1 MGFEGQCFTC
11 LNKRQGAAHVQE
23 RLDRYFCNQDW
34 HNLFPSVK
42 VINGDF
48 IHSDHRP
55 IAAIL
60 ENVVRSRQFDKKKS
74 FRFETHWLKDTECR
88 DIVTQTWLSPDVPLD
103 NQDSILD
110 IFGRCADRL
119 GAWNKTKFG
128 SIPKLVR
135 ETQKQLDDL
144 LSVAAPLVRMDEV
157 KRREIKLNDLLS
169 REECYWRLRSRA
181 DWLAMGDRNTK
192 YFHNKATGRKKKNAI
207 VEIMTEDGRKLTTEE
222 DIVGEI
228 EHYFGTIF
236 SSTSPTLQQV
246 ENGIANIGATISQEE
261 LLGLLRLLG
270 RMGFM
275 LFSSRNIGILLV
287 HGFQLCALRF

>member
-60 ENVVRSRQFDKKKS
+60 ENVARR
-74 FRFETHWLKDTECR
+74 
-88 DIVTQTWLSPDVPLD
+88 
-103 NQDSILD
+103 
-110 IFGRCADRL
+110 
-119 GAWNKTKFG
+119 AWNKTKFG

-144 LSVAAPLVRMDEV
+144 LSVAAPLVRMDEGGSWE
-157 KRREIKLNDLLS
+157 KRAPGLSLGGSRWKLKG
-169 REECYWRLRSRA
+169 LRRRGS
-181 DWLAMGDRNTK
+181 K
-192 YFHNKATGRKKKNAI
+192 
-207 VEIMTEDGRKLTTEE
+207 
-222 DIVGEI
+222 
-228 EHYFGTIF
+228 
-236 SSTSPTLQQV
+236 
-246 ENGIANIGATISQEE
+246 SQ
-261 LLGLLRLLG
+261 
-270 RMGFM
+270 
-275 LFSSRNIGILLV
+275 
-287 HGFQLCALRF
+287 